1 MRPTFILCSAALIT
15 SSALAQTSIVT
26 GPSSS
31 ATPYVVPVGNAVTD
45 LVSIITVGDSV
56 GGYTFYGIPD
66 GMGALA
72 GSTGTFDLYVNHE
85 FGATVGGARRAHQ
98 PKGFTGGAF
107 ISGWNVNKSDFRVNS
122 GSDTITSVATVTNG
136 TGGSLYNFQRFC
148 SGEIPAANSLF
159 NANTGKGT
167 QNRFYLTGEEGGT
180 PGRGIA
186 TDISTG
192 IGYQMTA
199 LDASAGSW
207 ENIVCRPYESDTT
220 VAIALSDGGA
230 NRVFLYVGTKQD
242 SGNPAERAGLLN
254 GTSYGIVVNVNGSA
268 FTTESRD
275 FALSAAAPAVYSG
288 TFTLAA
294 GGTAAGTTFLR
305 PEDGAWD
312 PANPADFYFV
322 TTDRMSITSAGAAQS
337 SGSRLYR
344 LRFSDVNNVLAGGT
358 IEALIEGAGSYPKA
372 IEMGDNLCVVNT
384 IQGGTRVFITEDPG
398 NNPHTARTVM
408 YDVATDTATTIME
421 SDRARFGGFTSNGA
435 GGWTSQAATAP
446 FSQDEENSGNF
457 EATEVFG
464 RGWFI
469 QNMQAHYSLAAPLV
483 EGGQLYAYFCPECV
497 GSVREDLSTPLDGVV
512 SGEDL
517 AELLNNWGGTGRSD
531 INRDGVTDAA
541 DLGAL
546 LSAWNAN

>member
-1 MRPTFILCSAALIT
+1 MRITFILSAAAI
-15 SSALAQTSIVT
+15 SGSAFAQTAIVT

-31 ATPYVVPVGNAVTD
+31 ATPYVSPVGGAVTD
-45 LVSIITVGDSV
+45 LVSILTVGDSAA
-56 GGYTFYGIPD
+56 GYTLFGIPD
-66 GMGALA
+66 GMGAIEGA
-72 GSTGTFDLYVNHE
+72 NGTFNLYVNHE
-85 FGATVGGARRAHQ
+85 IGATVGGARRAHQ
-98 PKGFTGGAF
+98 PKGATGGAF
-107 ISGWNVNKSDFRVNS
+107 ISGWSIDKADFRVNS

-136 TGGSLYNFQRFC
+136 TGGTLYNFQRFC
-148 SGEIPAANSLF
+148 SGEIPAVSALF
-159 NANTGKGT
+159 NSATGKGS

-192 IGYQMTA
+192 VGYQMVG

-207 ENIVCRPYESDTT
+207 ENIVCRPYESDQT

-242 SGNPAERAGLLN
+242 TGNPAERAGLIN
-254 GTSYGIVVNVNGSA
+254 GTSYGIQVNVKGVPFA
-268 FTTESRD
+268 TENRD
-275 FALSAAAPAVYSG
+275 FGFSTAAPARYTA
-288 TFTLAA
+288 TFTLNA
-294 GGTAAGTTFLR
+294 GGTASGTTFLR

-322 TTDRMSITSAGAAQS
+322 TTDRMSITSAGVAQS

-344 LRFSDVNNVLAGGT
+344 LRFNDVNDVLAGGT
-358 IEALIEGAGSYPKA
+358 IEALIEGTGSYPKA
-372 IEMGDNLCVVNT
+372 IEMGDNLCVINT

-398 NNPHTARTVM
+398 NNPHSARTVM
-408 YDVATDTATTIME
+408 YDVATDTATVILE
-421 SDRARFGGFTSNGA
+421 SDRSRFGGFTSNGA
-435 GGWTSQAATAP
+435 GGWTGNAATAP

-497 GSVREDLSTPLDGVV
+497 GSVREDLSTPLDAVV
-512 SGEDL
+512 DAEDL
-517 AELLNNWGGTGRSD
+517 AELLNNWGLSGRAD
-531 INRDGVTDAA
+531 INRDGVTDGA
-541 DLGAL
+541 DLTAL
-546 LSAWNAN
+546 LNAWNGN

>member
-31 ATPYVVPVGNAVTD
+31 ASPYVVPVGNKVTD
-45 LVSIITVGDSV
+45 LVSILTVGDTI
-56 GGYTFYGIPD
+56 GGYTFVGIPD
-66 GMGALA
+66 GMGAIA
-72 GSTGTFDLYVNHE
+72 GATGTFNLFINHE
-85 FGATVGGARRAHQ
+85 FTATAGGVRRAHQ
-98 PKGFTGGAF
+98 PAGFAGGAF
-107 ISGWNVNKSDFRVNS
+107 ISGWNVNKSNFAVNS
-122 GSDTITSVATVTNG
+122 GFDAITSTATVTNG
-136 TGGSLYNFQRFC
+136 TGGSLYNFARFC
-148 SGEIPAANSLF
+148 SGEIPAANGLF
-159 NANTGKGT
+159 NATSGKGT
-167 QNRFYLTGEEGGT
+167 QNRFYFTGEESGT
-180 PGRGIA
+180 PGRSIA
-186 TDISTG
+186 TDLNTG
-192 IGYQMTA
+192 VAYQMTS
-199 LDASAGSW
+199 LDVSAGSW
-207 ENIVCRPYESDTT
+207 ENILVRPYESDTT
-220 VAIALSDGGA
+220 VAIATSDGGA

-254 GTSYGIVVNVNGSA
+254 GTSYGIQVQVKGSNIA
-268 FTTESRD
+268 TESQV
-275 FALSAAAPAVYSG
+275 FCFSSAAPARYTA

-322 TTDRMSITSAGAAQS
+322 TTDRMSITSAGAAQT
-337 SGSRLYR
+337 SGSRLFR
-344 LRFSDVNNVLAGGT
+344 LRFNDVNNVLAGGT
-358 IEALIEGAGSYPKA
+358 IEALIEGTGSYPKA

-408 YDVATDTATTIME
+408 YDVATDTATVILE

-435 GGWTSQAATAP
+435 GGWTNQAATAP

-457 EATEVFG
+457 EASEVFG
-464 RGWFI
+464 KGWFI

-483 EGGQLYAYFCPECV
+483 EGGQVYAYFCPECV
-497 GSVREDLSTPLDGVV
+497 GSVREDLSTPLDAIVGA
-512 SGEDL
+512 EDL

-546 LSAWNAN
+546 LAAWNSN